1 MKLGDRKHMWR
12 VIVPAALI
20 FSLPGLLVGF
30 MIISLP
36 PAMTVLVTSAAIISV
51 QSLLGA
57 ALWSS
62 RGRSGILVVALA
74 IAIAVL
80 PEYSI
85 DAFLS
90 WLGGSPNSQAQP
102 EYILAPILGGSRML
116 LGVAW
121 PLVMG
126 ALLLN
131 RRRGGGN
138 SRGVPGFEL
147 SILLLATLYLFTIY
161 FKGHLWLMD
170 APVLLMLT
178 AFYLWKALGRKDAVL
193 GRPAALNG
201 TRHEDSLGP
210 FERNGVRRFE
220 VQRSGGLPL
229 YGSLAVLL
237 FGAFVLIFVTQPFT
251 QGLYLLAGEYG
262 VDRFTLFQGVLPF
275 ISKLPLIVLVV
286 VLAWRNRGEFAGSI
300 MLNSHFA
307 ILALAVALVP
317 LAGLLRGMTPGV
329 SDVILLDDRQ
339 SMELLLTASQ
349 SLMAIVILAGPK
361 ISWKG
366 ASALAVPFAFEWLA
380 HGLLTPE
387 ADLAMVQGTIV
398 VFYLIAAAALLLTD
412 GSRMTVL
419 TGASVPGVR
428 LRSRKPISE
437 HVATDVR
444 HAAVTDDG
452 ELVASMAGSLG
463 GRTVRESEPANP

>member
-1 MKLGDRKHMWR
+1 MWR
-12 VIVPAALI
+12 VIVPVALI

-30 MIISLP
+30 KVIFLAP
-36 PAMTVLVTSAAIISV
+36 GMTVLATAAAIIAV

-62 RGRSGILVVALA
+62 KSRSGILIVALA
-74 IAIAVL
+74 IAIAIL

-90 WLGGSPNSQAQP
+90 WLGGSPNSQGHP
-102 EYILAPILGGSRML
+102 EYTLAPVLGGSRML

-121 PLVMG
+121 PLLMG

-131 RRRGGGN
+131 RRGGGGN

-178 AFYLWKALGRKDAVL
+178 AFYLWKALSRKEADV
-193 GRPAALNG
+193 GRPAEHNG
-201 TRHEDSLGP
+201 TQHEDSLRP
-210 FERNGVRRFE
+210 FERNRVRRFE
-220 VQRSGGLPL
+220 ASHTGGLPL
-229 YGSLAVLL
+229 YGALAILL

-251 QGLYLLAGEYG
+251 QGLYILAGEYG

-275 ISKLPLIVLVV
+275 ISKSPLIVLVV
-286 VLAWRNRGEFAGSI
+286 MLAWRNRGEFAGSI
-300 MLNSHFA
+300 LLNSHFA

-317 LAGLLRGMTPGV
+317 LAGLMRGMTPGV
-329 SDVILLDDRQ
+329 SDVILLGDRQ
-339 SMELLLTASQ
+339 RMELLLTASQ

-366 ASALAVPFAFEWLA
+366 ASALAIPFAFEWLA

-387 ADLAMVQGTIV
+387 ADLAMVQGTFV
-398 VFYLIAAAALLLTD
+398 VIYLLAAAALLLTD
-412 GSRMTVL
+412 RSRMTVL
-419 TGASVPGVR
+419 TGAVVPEVR
-428 LRSRKPISE
+428 VRSRRPVSE
-437 HVATDVR
+437 HEASLTATGVR
-444 HAAVTDDG
+444 HAAVTADS
-452 ELVASMAGSLG
+452 ELVTSVGSSPV
-463 GRTVRESEPANP
+463 GRTAQESESASP

>member
-1 MKLGDRKHMWR
+1 M
-12 VIVPAALI
+12 
-20 FSLPGLLVGF
+20 
-30 MIISLP
+30 
-36 PAMTVLVTSAAIISV
+36 
-51 QSLLGA
+51 
-57 ALWSS
+57 
-62 RGRSGILVVALA
+62 
-74 IAIAVL
+74 
-80 PEYSI
+80 
-85 DAFLS
+85 
-90 WLGGSPNSQAQP
+90 
-102 EYILAPILGGSRML
+102 
-116 LGVAW
+116 
-121 PLVMG
+121 
-126 ALLLN
+126 
-131 RRRGGGN
+131 
-138 SRGVPGFEL
+138 
-147 SILLLATLYLFTIY
+147 
-161 FKGHLWLMD
+161 
-170 APVLLMLT
+170 
-178 AFYLWKALGRKDAVL
+178 
-193 GRPAALNG
+193 
-201 TRHEDSLGP
+201 
-210 FERNGVRRFE
+210 
-220 VQRSGGLPL
+220 

-275 ISKLPLIVLVV
+275 ISKSPLIVLVV

-307 ILALAVALVP
+307 ILALAIALVP

-339 SMELLLTASQ
+339 RMELLLTASQ
-349 SLMAIVILAGPK
+349 SLMAIVILARPK

-419 TGASVPGVR
+419 TGAGVPGVR
-428 LRSRKPISE
+428 LRSRKPMLE
-437 HVATDVR
+437 HVAPLPATDVR
-444 HAAVTDDG
+444 HAAVMADD